1 MSKDFRPFALNQVSP
16 HIADFLDF
24 LLKEKRGSVHTLR
37 CYRSDLNQ
45 LMRFMSD
52 HYDCSDIRDVESE
65 WLRSYVVEM
74 MRKGKAPRTIHRKIS
89 AYRTYVRF
97 ARRRGFMTEDPSET
111 VALPKLSKRLPN
123 VVPEHAMKELLD
135 EGVFPADWKGRR
147 DRSVIALMYET
158 GIRLSELI
166 ALEVND
172 IVRDQSELKVRGKGN
187 KERIVP
193 LMKET
198 VESIEEHMRLRPF
211 KSKSLFISDAGRS
224 LYPSFVYRR
233 VRHYLSLV
241 SSLQKCSPHVLR
253 HSFATHLL
261 SRGAELAAVKD
272 MLGHASLS
280 STEIYTHQSL
290 ARLKELHKGSPLN
303 IRPAE

>member
-1 MSKDFRPFALNQVSP
+1 M
-16 HIADFLDF
+16 
-24 LLKEKRGSVHTLR
+24 HTLR

-45 LMRFMSD
+45 LIRFMMEQYGCED
-52 HYDCSDIRDVESE
+52 LREIEAE

-97 ARRRGFMTEDPSET
+97 SKRQGFMDLDPTDS
-111 VALPKLSKRLPN
+111 VSLPKLSKRLPN
-123 VVPEHAMKELLD
+123 VIPEHAMNELFQ
-135 EGVFPADWKGRR
+135 EEVFPSDWKGRR

-166 ALEVND
+166 ALETKD
-172 IVRDQSELKVRGKGN
+172 LVRDQSELRVFGKGN
-187 KERIVP
+187 KERRVP

-198 VESIEEHMRLRPF
+198 IESVEEHLSMRPF
-211 KSKSLFISDAGRS
+211 KSRFLFVSDAGRS

-233 VRHYLSLV
+233 VHHYLSLV
-241 SSLQKCSPHVLR
+241 SSLQKRSPHVLR

-261 SRGAELAAVKD
+261 NRGAELNAVKD
-272 MLGHASLS
+272 LLGHASLS
-280 STEIYTHQSL
+280 STEVYTHQSL
-290 ARLKELHKGSPLN
+290 ARLKELHQDSPLN
-303 IRPAE
+303 VRPTE

>member
-1 MSKDFRPFALNQVSP
+1 VFLNQVSP
-16 HIADFLDF
+16 HISEFLDY

-45 LMRFMSD
+45 LIRFMMEQYGCED
-52 HYDCSDIRDVESE
+52 LREIEAE

-74 MRKGKAPRTIHRKIS
+74 MRNGKAPRTIHRKIS

-97 ARRRGFMTEDPSET
+97 SKRQGLMDLDPTDS
-111 VALPKLSKRLPN
+111 VSLPKLSKRLPN
-123 VVPEHAMKELLD
+123 VIPEHAMNELFQ
-135 EGVFPADWKGRR
+135 EEVFPSDWKGRR

-166 ALEVND
+166 ALETND
-172 IVRDQSELKVRGKGN
+172 LVRDQSELRVFGKGN
-187 KERIVP
+187 KERRVP

-198 VESIEEHMRLRPF
+198 IESVEEHLRMRPF
-211 KSKSLFISDAGRS
+211 KSRFLFVSDAGRS

-233 VRHYLSLV
+233 VHHYLSLV
-241 SSLQKCSPHVLR
+241 SSLQKRSPHVLR

-261 SRGAELAAVKD
+261 NRGAELNAVKD
-272 MLGHASLS
+272 LLGHASLS
-280 STEIYTHQSL
+280 STEVYTHQSL
-290 ARLKELHKGSPLN
+290 ARLKELHQDSPLN
-303 IRPAE
+303 VRPTE

>member
-1 MSKDFRPFALNQVSP
+1 MSKDFRPFALNEVSP
-16 HIADFLDF
+16 QISEFLDF
-24 LLKEKRGSVHTLR
+24 LLKEKRGSLHTLR

-45 LMRFMSD
+45 LMKFMEAQ
-52 HYDCSDIRDVESE
+52 YDCADIREVESE

-74 MRKGKAPRTIHRKIS
+74 MRGGKAPRTIHRKIS

-97 ARRRGFMTEDPSET
+97 ARRKGLMEEDPTEA
-111 VALPKLSKRLPN
+111 VALPKLSKRLPI
-123 VVPEHAMKELLD
+123 VVPEHAMKELFD
-135 EGVFPADWKGRR
+135 EGVFPTDWKGRR
-147 DRSVIALMYET
+147 DRSVIALLYET

-166 ALEVND
+166 GLELDDV
-172 IVRDQSELKVRGKGN
+172 VRDKSELKVRGKGN

-198 VESIEEHMRLRPF
+198 LESIEEHMRLRPF

-261 SRGAELAAVKD
+261 NRGAELSAVKD

-290 ARLKELHKGSPLN
+290 ARLKELHQGSPLN
-303 IRPAE
+303 IRPSD

>member
-1 MSKDFRPFALNQVSP
+1 
-16 HIADFLDF
+16 
-24 LLKEKRGSVHTLR
+24 VHTLR

-45 LMRFMSD
+45 LIRFMMEQYGCED
-52 HYDCSDIRDVESE
+52 LREIEAE

-97 ARRRGFMTEDPSET
+97 SKRQGFMDLDPSDS
-111 VALPKLSKRLPN
+111 VSLPKLSKRLPN
-123 VVPEHAMKELLD
+123 VIPEHAMNELFQ
-135 EGVFPADWKGRR
+135 EEVFPSDWKGRR

-166 ALEVND
+166 ALETKD
-172 IVRDQSELKVRGKGN
+172 LVRDQSELRVFGKGN
-187 KERIVP
+187 KERRVP

-198 VESIEEHMRLRPF
+198 IESVEEHLRMRPF
-211 KSKSLFISDAGRS
+211 KSRFLFVSDAGRS

-233 VRHYLSLV
+233 VHHYLSLV
-241 SSLQKCSPHVLR
+241 SSLQKRSPHVLR

-261 SRGAELAAVKD
+261 NRGAELNAVKD
-272 MLGHASLS
+272 LLGHASLS
-280 STEIYTHQSL
+280 STEVYTHQSL
-290 ARLKELHKGSPLN
+290 ARLKELHQDSPLN
-303 IRPAE
+303 VRPTE

>member
-1 MSKDFRPFALNQVSP
+1 M
-16 HIADFLDF
+16 
-24 LLKEKRGSVHTLR
+24 HTLR

-45 LMRFMSD
+45 LIRFMKEQYGCED
-52 HYDCSDIRDVESE
+52 LREIEAE

-74 MRKGKAPRTIHRKIS
+74 MRNGKAPRTIHRKIS

-97 ARRRGFMTEDPSET
+97 SKRQGLMDLDPTDS

-123 VVPEHAMKELLD
+123 VIPEHAMNELFQ
-135 EGVFPADWKGRR
+135 EEVFPSDWKGRR

-166 ALEVND
+166 ALETKD
-172 IVRDQSELKVRGKGN
+172 LVRDQSELRVFGKGN
-187 KERIVP
+187 KERRVP

-198 VESIEEHMRLRPF
+198 IESVEEHLRMRPF
-211 KSKSLFISDAGRS
+211 KSRFLFVSDAGRS

-233 VRHYLSLV
+233 VHHYLSLV
-241 SSLQKCSPHVLR
+241 SSLQKRSPHVLR

-261 SRGAELAAVKD
+261 NRGAELNAVKD
-272 MLGHASLS
+272 LLGHASLS
-280 STEIYTHQSL
+280 STEVYTHQSL
-290 ARLKELHKGSPLN
+290 ARLKELHQDSPLN
-303 IRPAE
+303 VRPTE

>member
-1 MSKDFRPFALNQVSP
+1 MNQVSP
-16 HIADFLDF
+16 HISEFLDY

-45 LMRFMSD
+45 LIRFMMEQYGCED
-52 HYDCSDIRDVESE
+52 LREIEAE

-74 MRKGKAPRTIHRKIS
+74 MRNGKAPRTIHRKIS

-97 ARRRGFMTEDPSET
+97 SKRQGLMDLDPTDS
-111 VALPKLSKRLPN
+111 VSLPKLSKRLPN
-123 VVPEHAMKELLD
+123 VIPEHAMNELFQ
-135 EGVFPADWKGRR
+135 EEVFPSDWKGRR

-166 ALEVND
+166 ALETND
-172 IVRDQSELKVRGKGN
+172 LVRDQSELRVFGKGN
-187 KERIVP
+187 KERRVP

-198 VESIEEHMRLRPF
+198 IESVEEHLRMRPF
-211 KSKSLFISDAGRS
+211 KSRFLFVSDAGRS

-233 VRHYLSLV
+233 VHHYLSLV
-241 SSLQKCSPHVLR
+241 SSLQKRSPHVLR

-261 SRGAELAAVKD
+261 NRGAELNAVKD
-272 MLGHASLS
+272 LLGHASLS
-280 STEIYTHQSL
+280 STEVYTHQSL
-290 ARLKELHKGSPLN
+290 ARLKELHQDSPLN
-303 IRPAE
+303 VRPTE

>member
-1 MSKDFRPFALNQVSP
+1 MNQVSP
-16 HIADFLDF
+16 HITEFLDY

-45 LMRFMSD
+45 LIRFMTEQYGCED
-52 HYDCSDIRDVESE
+52 LREIEAE

-74 MRKGKAPRTIHRKIS
+74 MRKSKAPRTIHRKIS

-97 ARRRGFMTEDPSET
+97 AKRQGAMSADPTDS
-111 VALPKLSKRLPN
+111 VSLPKLSKRLPN
-123 VVPEHAMKELLD
+123 VVPEHAMNELFQED
-135 EGVFPADWKGRR
+135 VFPIDWKGRR

-166 ALEVND
+166 ALQMTD
-172 IVRDQSELKVRGKGN
+172 LVRDQSELRIFGKGN
-187 KERIVP
+187 KERRVP

-198 VESIEEHMRLRPF
+198 VESIEEHLNMRPF
-211 KSKSLFISDAGRS
+211 KSRFLFISDAGRS

-233 VRHYLSLV
+233 VHHYLSLV
-241 SSLQKCSPHVLR
+241 SSLQKRSPHVLR

-261 SRGAELAAVKD
+261 NRGAELTAVKD
-272 MLGHASLS
+272 LLGHASLS
-280 STEIYTHQSL
+280 STEVYTHQSL
-290 ARLKELHKGSPLN
+290 ARLKELHQDSPLN
-303 IRPAE
+303 VRPTE

>member
-1 MSKDFRPFALNQVSP
+1 M
-16 HIADFLDF
+16 
-24 LLKEKRGSVHTLR
+24 HTLR

-45 LMRFMSD
+45 LIRFMMEQYGCED
-52 HYDCSDIRDVESE
+52 LREIEAE

-74 MRKGKAPRTIHRKIS
+74 MRNGKAPRTIHRKIS

-97 ARRRGFMTEDPSET
+97 SKRQGLMDLDPTDS

-123 VVPEHAMKELLD
+123 VIPEHAMNELFQ
-135 EGVFPADWKGRR
+135 EEVFPSDWKGRR

-166 ALEVND
+166 ALETKD
-172 IVRDQSELKVRGKGN
+172 LVRDQSELRVFGKGN
-187 KERIVP
+187 KERRVP

-198 VESIEEHMRLRPF
+198 IESVEEHLRMRPF
-211 KSKSLFISDAGRS
+211 KSRFLFVSDAGRS

-233 VRHYLSLV
+233 VHHYLSLV
-241 SSLQKCSPHVLR
+241 SSLQKRSPHVLR

-261 SRGAELAAVKD
+261 NRGAELNAVKD
-272 MLGHASLS
+272 LLGHASLS
-280 STEIYTHQSL
+280 STEVYTHQSL
-290 ARLKELHKGSPLN
+290 ARLKELHQDSPLN
-303 IRPAE
+303 VRPTE

>member
-1 MSKDFRPFALNQVSP
+1 M
-16 HIADFLDF
+16 
-24 LLKEKRGSVHTLR
+24 HTLR

-45 LMRFMSD
+45 LIRFMMEQYGCED
-52 HYDCSDIRDVESE
+52 LREIEAE

-97 ARRRGFMTEDPSET
+97 SKRQGFMDLDPSDS
-111 VALPKLSKRLPN
+111 VSLPKLSKRLPN
-123 VVPEHAMKELLD
+123 VIPEHAMNELFQ
-135 EGVFPADWKGRR
+135 EEVFPSDWKGRR

-166 ALEVND
+166 ALETKD
-172 IVRDQSELKVRGKGN
+172 LVRDQSELRVFGKGN
-187 KERIVP
+187 KERRVP

-198 VESIEEHMRLRPF
+198 IESVEEHLRMRPF
-211 KSKSLFISDAGRS
+211 KSRFLFVSDAGRS

-233 VRHYLSLV
+233 VHHYLSLV
-241 SSLQKCSPHVLR
+241 SSLQKRSPHVLR

-261 SRGAELAAVKD
+261 NRGAELNAVKD
-272 MLGHASLS
+272 LLGHASLS
-280 STEIYTHQSL
+280 STEVYTHQSL
-290 ARLKELHKGSPLN
+290 ARLKELHQDSPLN
-303 IRPAE
+303 VRPTE

>member
-1 MSKDFRPFALNQVSP
+1 M
-16 HIADFLDF
+16 
-24 LLKEKRGSVHTLR
+24 HTLR

-45 LMRFMSD
+45 LIRFMMEQYGCED
-52 HYDCSDIRDVESE
+52 LREIEAE

-97 ARRRGFMTEDPSET
+97 SKRQGFMDLDPSDS
-111 VALPKLSKRLPN
+111 VSLPKLSKRLPN
-123 VVPEHAMKELLD
+123 VIPEHAMNELFQ
-135 EGVFPADWKGRR
+135 EEVFPSDWKGRR

-166 ALEVND
+166 ALETKD
-172 IVRDQSELKVRGKGN
+172 LVRDQSELRVFGKGN
-187 KERIVP
+187 KERRVP

-198 VESIEEHMRLRPF
+198 IESVEEHLSMRPF
-211 KSKSLFISDAGRS
+211 KSRFLFVSDAGRS

-233 VRHYLSLV
+233 VHHYLSLV
-241 SSLQKCSPHVLR
+241 SSLQKRSPHVLR

-261 SRGAELAAVKD
+261 NRGAELNAVKD
-272 MLGHASLS
+272 LLGHASLS
-280 STEIYTHQSL
+280 STEVYTHQSL
-290 ARLKELHKGSPLN
+290 ARLKELHQDSPLN
-303 IRPAE
+303 VRPTE

>member
-1 MSKDFRPFALNQVSP
+1 MNQVSP
-16 HIADFLDF
+16 HISEFLDY

-45 LMRFMSD
+45 LIQFMMEQYGCED
-52 HYDCSDIRDVESE
+52 LREIEAE

-74 MRKGKAPRTIHRKIS
+74 MRNGKAPRTIHRKIS

-97 ARRRGFMTEDPSET
+97 SKRQGLMDLDPTDS
-111 VALPKLSKRLPN
+111 VSLPKLSKRLPN
-123 VVPEHAMKELLD
+123 VIPEHAMNELFQ
-135 EGVFPADWKGRR
+135 EEVFPSDWKGRR

-166 ALEVND
+166 ALETND
-172 IVRDQSELKVRGKGN
+172 LVRDQSELRVFGKGN
-187 KERIVP
+187 KERRVP

-198 VESIEEHMRLRPF
+198 IESVEEHLRMRPF
-211 KSKSLFISDAGRS
+211 KSRFLFVSDAGRS

-233 VRHYLSLV
+233 VHHYLSLV
-241 SSLQKCSPHVLR
+241 SSLQKRSPHVLR

-261 SRGAELAAVKD
+261 NRGAELNAVKD
-272 MLGHASLS
+272 LLGHASLS
-280 STEIYTHQSL
+280 STEVYTHQSL
-290 ARLKELHKGSPLN
+290 ARLKELHQDSPLN
-303 IRPAE
+303 VRPTE